1 MRCKAILWS
10 SNQIR
15 TAMNKYAH
23 VKAQSYI
30 HNTQIQ
36 AQSMKYFDKKII
48 PLTNTSTHI
57 YLHENI

>member
-1 MRCKAILWS
+1 
-10 SNQIR
+10 
-15 TAMNKYAH
+15 MNKYAH
-23 VKAQSYI
+23 VKAQSFI